1 MSNSVLKESA
11 LAKLEKLGLT
21 KEEVLSLVDDGEETI
36 VAEDGETSGES
47 KSWQQLVMEEHDGY
61 YNKRYNTDY
70 SFDEYYEGVTTG
82 KIEVHYKWKEML
94 GLEPQTQIPPNLCA
108 ELLETTGTPASA

>member
-1 MSNSVLKESA
+1 
-11 LAKLEKLGLT
+11 
-21 KEEVLSLVDDGEETI
+21 
-36 VAEDGETSGES
+36 
-47 KSWQQLVMEEHDGY
+47 MEEHVGY

-94 GLEPQTQIPPNLCA
+94 GLEPQTQIPPNPDFKSDKFKKHGN
-108 ELLETTGTPASA
+108 EE